1 MARPARPGSQ
11 IIELDEGM
19 SARTYLKN
27 VVLGAGLVAGLVAV
41 TPVAAGE
48 VEDGI
53 ATRLTNAVPG
63 LKVTSVR
70 ESEAPGL
77 YEVQSNNGDTIY
89 TTADGQYLL
98 TGDLLKIT
106 DQGIANVTEEARA
119 DQREQVLADFGDD
132 GVIRFPADGEQKAVI
147 NVFTD
152 IDCPYCRKL
161 HDEVPQLNAYG
172 ITVNYYAFPRS
183 GPGTPSFKKYVSVW
197 CAEDQQAAMDAAK
210 GGRSVA
216 AASCENP
223 VLEQF
228 RLGSRVGVTGTPA
241 IVLEDGNM
249 VRGYVPA
256 DNLAQG
262 LGLL

>member
-1 MARPARPGSQ
+1 
-11 IIELDEGM
+11 M
-19 SARTYLKN
+19 SARKYVKN
-27 VVLGAGLVAGLVAV
+27 VVLGASLFMGFMAIGPA
-41 TPVAAGE
+41 TAGE

-53 ATRLTNAVPG
+53 AARLTSAVPG

-106 DQGIANVTEEARA
+106 NDGIANVTEEARA
-119 DQREQVLADFGDD
+119 SQREQVMADFGDD
-132 GVIRFPADGEQKAVI
+132 QVIQFPAQGEEKAVI
-147 NVFTD
+147 SVFTD

-161 HDEVPQLNAYG
+161 HDEVPQLNAHG

-183 GPGTPSFKKYVSVW
+183 GPGTPSFTKYVSVW
-197 CAEDQQAAMDAAK
+197 CSDDQQSAMDAAK

-216 AASCENP
+216 SASCENP
-223 VLEQF
+223 VLEQYQ
-228 RLGSRVGVTGTPA
+228 LGSRVGVTGTPA

-256 DNLAQG
+256 DNLAKG

>member
-1 MARPARPGSQ
+1 MVVGLAVGAVIALPA
-11 IIELDEGM
+11 
-19 SARTYLKN
+19 T
-27 VVLGAGLVAGLVAV
+27 
-41 TPVAAGE
+41 AGE

-53 ATRLTNAVPG
+53 AKRLTNAVPG
-63 LKVTSVR
+63 LKVQSVT
-70 ESEAPGL
+70 ESEAKGL

-106 DQGIANVTEEARA
+106 DNGIANVTEQARA
-119 DQREQVLADFGDD
+119 GQREKVMAAFGGD
-132 GVIRFPADGEQKAVI
+132 GVIRFPADGEEKAVI
-147 NVFTD
+147 DVFTD

-161 HDEVPQLNAYG
+161 HDEVPKLNAYG

-210 GGRSVA
+210 AGRSVES
-216 AASCENP
+216 ASCENP
-223 VLEQF
+223 VLEQYQ
-228 RLGSRVGVTGTPA
+228 LGGRVGVTGTPA

-256 DNLAQG
+256 DNLAKG